1 MFATRKKM
9 KEENE
14 KNSARGSGDQK
25 HLALPKHQK
34 GKSNDSLM
42 GADGYMT

>member
-25 HLALPKHQK
+25 HLTLPKH
-34 GKSNDSLM
+34 
-42 GADGYMT
+42 